1 MIKVI
6 VARQGPMMNFQVDPT
21 TVERCFGPP
30 LIGVE
35 MTFEDLKDTRRLN
48 LIAYMLT
55 GHETTEVQFIEA
67 GAGDILYSCLPQ
79 KDLQEE
85 VR

>member
-6 VARQGPMMNFQVDPT
+6 VARQGPMMNFQADPT

-55 GHETTEVQFIEA
+55 GQETTEVQFIEV
-67 GAGDILYSCLPQ
+67 GTGDILYSCFPQ
-79 KDLQEE
+79 KDLQE
-85 VR
+85 

>member
-6 VARQGPMMNFQVDPT
+6 VDRQGPMMNFQVNPT

-30 LIGVE
+30 LIGVS
-35 MTFEDLKDTRRLN
+35 MTFEDLKNTRRLN

-55 GHETTEVQFIEA
+55 GQETTEVQFIEA
-67 GAGDILYSCLPQ
+67 GTWDILYSCLPQ
-79 KDLQEE
+79 KDLQE
-85 VR
+85 